1 MFSHGVGNTMS
12 WFSTIFKDLA
22 SQGHVV
28 FSVEHSDR
36 TALYQFNEED
46 HKYFK
51 NIDLRDYNQIITK
64 LGIRVK
70 EIE

>member
-1 MFSHGVGNTMS
+1 MT

-22 SQGHVV
+22 SQGHIV

-36 TALYQFNEED
+36 TALHSFNEEGQE

-51 NIDLRDYNQIITK
+51 NVDMRDHNQIITK

>member
-1 MFSHGVGNTMS
+1 MS

-22 SQGHVV
+22 SQGHIV
-28 FSVEHSDR
+28 FSIEHSDR
-36 TALYQFNEED
+36 SALHSVNQEE

-51 NIDLRDYNQIITK
+51 NVDMRDRNQIITK
-64 LGIRVK
+64 LGVRVK